1 MRARTKLQFK
11 VKMLSEGLSRITRA
25 QTKWSYEHCL
35 PHFAYANKSSA
46 FCLDC
51 GKTFSLDLISRK
63 KAICPKCKTKLD
75 VEFTRKTT
83 NTEVNYF
90 AITHVVEEFQVAEY
104 FELKAYYKKGEKVKY
119 FLRAILEDWILPNGK
134 ITKIGLQHN
143 ASWHMDS
150 WTGRWEIREN
160 NKFRNYYE
168 YSGKYDVYARK
179 YHPDSVFKQEY
190 RKIGINKNLSGLTLP
205 EAINII
211 PNNPKAE
218 TLLKAKRF
226 ELLEKLPTEE
236 MRISKYWSS
245 IKIVLR
251 NRYKITDAGIWF
263 DYLQML
269 SYFGKDLHNSV
280 YVCPKDLK
288 KEHDRYVEK
297 KRVRQR
303 KEELERKR
311 REIEEAEEA
320 FKYKIERFL
329 GFHIKSGN
337 IIVKVL
343 ETVRE
348 FEQEGDILNHCLFEN
363 EYYAKEHSLILS
375 ARIDNVPVET
385 IEVNL
390 EKMKIE
396 QSRGLDNKPSEH
408 NKKIVSL
415 VKRHL
420 PQIRKIVAQKIA

>member
-1 MRARTKLQFK
+1 MKARTKLQIR
-11 VKMLSEGLSRITRA
+11 VKMLSEGLPRITKT
-25 QTKWSYEHCL
+25 QGKWSYEYCL
-35 PHFAYANKSSA
+35 PHLAYANKSSA

-51 GKTFSLDLISRK
+51 GKIFSLDMISRK
-63 KAICPKCKTKLD
+63 KATCPSCKTKLN

-90 AITHVVEEFQVAEY
+90 AITHVVEEFQVGEY
-104 FELKAYYKKGEKVKY
+104 FELRANYKKGEKVKY

-134 ITKIGLQHN
+134 ITKIGMQHN
-143 ASWHMDS
+143 TSWHCDS
-150 WTGRWEIREN
+150 WSGDWEIREN

-168 YSGKYDVYARK
+168 YSGKYDVYPRK
-179 YHPDSVFKQEY
+179 YHPDSVFKPEY
-190 RKIGINKNLSGLTLP
+190 RKIGINKNLYGLTLP

-226 ELLEKLPTEE
+226 EFLEKMATDE

-251 NRYKITDAGIWF
+251 NRYKIIDSSIWF
-263 DYLQML
+263 DYIHLL
-269 SYFGKDLHNSV
+269 RYFGKDLHNAV
-280 YVCPKDLK
+280 YVCPKNLK

-320 FKYKIERFL
+320 FKSKIERFL
-329 GFHIKSGN
+329 GFCIKSGN
-337 IIVKVL
+337 IVVKVL
-343 ETVRE
+343 ETVKE
-348 FEQEGDILNHCLFEN
+348 FEQEGDILNHCLFAN
-363 EYYAKEHSLILS
+363 EYYAKEQSLILS
-375 ARIDNVPVET
+375 ARINNVPIET
-385 IEVNL
+385 IEINL
-390 EKMKIE
+390 EQMKIE
-396 QSRGLDNKPSEH
+396 QSRGFDNKPSEH

-415 VKRHL
+415 VKSYL
-420 PQIRKIVAQKIA
+420 PQIRKIAAQKIA